1 MDMEFC
7 APVHLDGALVIEII
21 DNEWATD
28 TLPMDD
34 IEVPASA
41 IAPLDDDD
49 IIGAPPVDD
58 ASAPENRWTDLGLDA
73 FANAGE

>member
-1 MDMEFC
+1 MDMEFS
-7 APVHLDGALVIEII
+7 APVHMDGALIIDII

-41 IAPLDDDD
+41 VAPLDDDD
-49 IIGAPPVDD
+49 IAGAPLLDD
-58 ASAPENRWTDLGLDA
+58 ESAPENRWTDLGLDS
-73 FANAGE
+73 FANAAE